1 MSKTLKERYL
11 AGEKINQSRISMAST
26 VEQVHETIADTGCE
40 MIYIDCQHGP
50 YTEWDISRI
59 CKAAEEKGVPVLLR
73 IKHTEHAY
81 RLGNYCDLGVF
92 AIKVPE
98 VETEEIV
105 DKAIN
110 SFYYPPVGRRSW
122 GGSVGYR
129 IEGGPIPSNKPE
141 NRVAYAKWWNENGI
155 LGFKVESLKSVLNIR
170 SLVKPGITYIDF
182 GPADLSFDIESHD
195 HPTLKSVSDCRE
207 FMLKELEGVNVKF

>member
-11 AGEKINQSRISMAST
+11 AVEKIIQSRISMAST
-26 VEQVHETIADTGCE
+26 REQVHETIANTGCE

-59 CKAAEEKGVPVLLR
+59 CKAAEEKGVPVILR

-105 DKAIN
+105 DEAIN
-110 SFYYPPVGRRSW
+110 SFYFPPIGRRSW
-122 GGSVGYR
+122 GGWVGYGIQER
-129 IEGGPIPSNKPE
+129 KD
-141 NRVAYAKWWNENGI
+141 RVEYAKWWNENGI
-155 LGFKVESLKSVLNIR
+155 LGFKVESIKAVLNIR

-182 GPADLSFDIESHD
+182 GPADLSFDMECNP
-195 HPTLKSVSDCRE
+195 HPHLKTIQDCRE
-207 FMLKELEGVNVKF
+207 HIKKELEGSHVRFM

>member
-11 AGEKINQSRISMAST
+11 AGDEIVQSRISMAST
-26 VEQVHETIADTGCE
+26 IEQVHEAIADTGCD

-50 YTEWDISRI
+50 YTEWDIHRI
-59 CKAAEEKGVPVLLR
+59 CGAAEEKGVPVLLR
-73 IKHTEHAY
+73 IKHTQH
-81 RLGNYCDLGVF
+81 

-105 DKAIN
+105 DKAIQ
-110 SFYYPPVGRRSW
+110 SFYYPPIGRRSW
-122 GGSVGYR
+122 GGWVGYGIQQR
-129 IEGGPIPSNKPE
+129 KD
-141 NRVAYAKWWNENGI
+141 RVAYAKWWNENAI

-182 GPADLSFDIESHD
+182 GPSDLMFDIESHD
-195 HPTLKSVSDCRE
+195 HPYLKSVDDCRE
-207 FMLKELEGVNVKF
+207 FVLKALGGVNVRVW

>member
-1 MSKTLKERYL
+1 MSKTLKERFL
-11 AGEKINQSRISMAST
+11 AGEEIIQSRISMAST
-26 VEQVHETIADTGCE
+26 REQVHETIADTGCE

-59 CKAAEEKGVPVLLR
+59 CKAAEEKGMPVLLR
-73 IKHTEHAY
+73 IKHTRHAY

-105 DKAIN
+105 DEAIN
-110 SFYYPPVGRRSW
+110 SFYFPPIGRRSW
-122 GGSVGYR
+122 GGWVGYGIQER
-129 IEGGPIPSNKPE
+129 KD
-141 NRVAYAKWWNENGI
+141 RVEYAKWWNENGI

-182 GPADLSFDIESHD
+182 GPSDLMFDIETRN
-195 HPTLKSVSDCRE
+195 HPYLKSVSDCRE
-207 FMLKELEGVNVKF
+207 FILKELEGVNVRFS

>member
-1 MSKTLKERYL
+1 MPKTLKERYL
-11 AGEKINQSRISMAST
+11 TGDNIKQARIPMDST
-26 VEQVHETIADTGCE
+26 REQVHEAIAEAACD

-50 YTEWDISRI
+50 YTEWDIQRI
-59 CKAAEEKGVPVLLR
+59 CKAAEEKGVPVILR
-73 IKHTEHAY
+73 IKHMEHAY

-110 SFYYPPVGRRSW
+110 SFYFPPVGRRSW

-129 IEGGPIPSNKPE
+129 HGAPCPSNDPDA
-141 NRVAYAKWWNENGI
+141 RVAYANWWNENAI
-155 LGFKVESLKSVLNIR
+155 LGFKVESLKAVLNIR

-182 GPADLSFDIESHD
+182 GPADLSFDIETRD
-195 HPTLKSVSDCRE
+195 HPFLQSVSDCRE
-207 FMLKELEGVNVKF
+207 FVRRELEGVNVRFS

>member
-1 MSKTLKERYL
+1 MSMTLKERYL

-26 VEQVHETIADTGCE
+26 REQVHETIANTGCE

-110 SFYYPPVGRRSW
+110 SFYFPPIGRRSW
-122 GGSVGYR
+122 GGWVGYGIQER
-129 IEGGPIPSNKPE
+129 KD
-141 NRVAYAKWWNENGI
+141 RVEYAKWWNENGI

-182 GPADLSFDIESHD
+182 GPSDLNFDIESHD

-207 FMLKELEGVNVKF
+207 FVQKELEDVNVPILGKRRA